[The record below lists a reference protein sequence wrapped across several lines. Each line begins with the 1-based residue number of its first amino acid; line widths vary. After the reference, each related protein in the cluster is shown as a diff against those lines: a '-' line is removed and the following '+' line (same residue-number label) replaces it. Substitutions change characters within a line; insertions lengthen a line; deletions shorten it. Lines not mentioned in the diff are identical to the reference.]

1 MVVLTAKDII
11 KQAKFISQTTNSN
24 LTDYYVS
31 TNLLSSIYRNLYN
44 DIIGSDNAF
53 VETIETSDT
62 KFELSGVY
70 KVVYVGFKDGSQ
82 ITRSQLRNGKTG
94 GYYIENNTLIMPHGL
109 KEIKICPLPATITAP
124 DDFEETTLET
134 VPADFSNAGVDSDGN
149 PTTAESLYYHGEF
162 IDFSNLPS
170 FIEKEDTTIVNVNV
184 SDPFMYVS
192 YSDGT
197 IRLYDGETWVD
208 VNPYVE
214 KGKGFRGKVVAFSAD
229 SDTGKGVI
237 IYDSIKNKYLY
248 GSFVPNTVLNYP
260 DNTFFDVMIY
270 KLAALLSSLQNIQN
284 PYLINNLLP
293 EAEERFTESLN
304 KGGAV
309 RFTNTR
315 GGRYYVR

>member
-24 LTDYYVS
+24 LTDYYIS

-53 VETIETSDT
+53 VETIETSEN

-109 KEIKICPLPATITAP
+109 KEIKVCPLPATITAP

-134 VPADFSNAGVDSDGN
+134 VPADFSNTGVDSDGQ
-149 PTTAESLYYHGEF
+149 PATAESTYYHGEF
-162 IDFSNLPS
+162 IDFNNLPS

-304 KGGAV
+304 KGGPV